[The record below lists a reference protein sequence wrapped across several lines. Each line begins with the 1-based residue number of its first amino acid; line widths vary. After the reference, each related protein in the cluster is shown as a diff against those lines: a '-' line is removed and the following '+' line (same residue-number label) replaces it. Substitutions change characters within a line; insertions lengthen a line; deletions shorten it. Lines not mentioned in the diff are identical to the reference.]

1 MAKEGFNI
9 GVGITVHNR
18 YDVFLKT
25 YNEFKKYLPKGSK
38 LIIVDDASD
47 VPVPEASFR
56 FDQNV
61 GIAAAK
67 NKCIE
72 LLDDCEN
79 IFLFDDDTYPTSS
92 DWWKPYVESKEP
104 HLMYLFQDFAKNP
117 RLNDCVQLYNDG
129 IIKAYSH
136 PRGCMLYLHNSVIK
150 LVGGMN
156 IAYGKWGN
164 EHVDLS
170 NRIFNKG
177 LTSFRYADVVGSE
190 NLIHSGDEH
199 EEVQTTV
206 GALERQK
213 CLTLSNNLLKQSF
226 DSTEYIDYHQHVND
240 TTGQRNVILSSY
252 FNNQVDTQ
260 RGVVWSDDLKSCDAL
275 INSCKDVELVILTN
289 IENVKYPFETVT
301 SSINPYFQRWLSYYQ
316 FLRDNPDID
325 YVFCV
330 DATDVELNINPFN
343 HINPDKI
350 YCGDEESVLGSRWML
365 NYSSTLINY
374 ISANRTKRLLN
385 AGVVGGSRENIMQIA
400 HDIIRE
406 YFDSKNQLP
415 NDMPAFNKVL
425 YSKYGDKIKYGRE
438 VTNKFKSFDKTGRSW
453 FFHK

>member
-1 MAKEGFNI
+1 MKEERFNV

-38 LIIVDDASD
+38 LIIIDDDSAK
-47 VPVPEASFR
+47 PVLEATYR
-56 FDQNV
+56 FEQNV

-72 LLDDCEN
+72 LLEDCEN
-79 IFLFDDDTYPTSS
+79 IFLFDDDTYPISS

-150 LVGGMN
+150 SVGGMN
-156 IAYGKWGN
+156 INYGKWGN

-213 CLTLSNNLLKQSF
+213 CLAASNNLLRQSF
-226 DSTEYIDYHQHVND
+226 ESTEYIDYHQYLND
-240 TTGQRNVILSSY
+240 TTGQRNVILSCY
-252 FNNQVDTQ
+252 FNNQIDTQ
-260 RGVVWSDDLKSCDAL
+260 RGIVWSDNLKECDAL
-275 INSCKDVELVILTN
+275 INSCKDIELIIFTN
-289 IENVKYPFETVT
+289 IKDAKYPFKTVP
-301 SSINPYFQRWLSYYQ
+301 SDINPYFQRWLSYYQ

-325 YVFCV
+325 NVFCV

-343 HINPDKI
+343 YIDQNKI
-350 YCGDEESVLGSRWML
+350 YCGDEESVLGSRWIL

-385 AGVVGGSRENIMQIA
+385 AGVVGGSRENIMQIS

-438 VTNKFKSFDKTGRSW
+438 VTNRFKSFDKTGRSW